1 MPLFGCQI
9 LRFETA
15 DVVAGL
21 LRGPAGALLGPATPD
36 NHQAAGEWKIHRHA
50 VGGKG
55 VQGSVIDATVTS
67 LAFFKK
73 GVPRVAAFCCA
84 SFSRWGWLP
93 LTCRR

>member
-1 MPLFGCQI
+1 MVAVFYPGPMTSDQLMPLFGCQI

-36 NHQAAGEWKIHRHA
+36 NHQAAGEWKIRHHA

-55 VQGSVIDATVTS
+55 VQGSAIDATVTY
-67 LAFFKK
+67 LAF
-73 GVPRVAAFCCA
+73 
-84 SFSRWGWLP
+84 L
-93 LTCRR
+93 